1 MAVSTTSGIRDDLHL
16 HTLGTQIEGNVRSPA
31 ESAAVVAPQA
41 EAAEASSALD
51 GEAVLAMDVWQGAAT
66 GARPLAAAGA
76 RIPATAG
83 LTPRAAIDA
92 TAMHVLAALR

>member
-16 HTLGTQIEGNVRSPA
+16 HALGTQVEGNVRSPV

-41 EAAEASSALD
+41 EAAEASPALD
-51 GEAVLAMDVWQGAAT
+51 GEAVLAMDVWHGVGA
-66 GARPLAAAGA
+66 GSRQLKAAGA